1 MPTPTVPHATRPGPY
16 VPESSAERLAELTEI
31 LAAGFLRLQARD
43 SARNSRDLREFPFPL
58 DFAARPSVHESP
70 ERPAGE
76 NQ

>member
-16 VPESSAERLAELTEI
+16 VPESSAERLAELAEI
-31 LAAGFLRLQARD
+31 LALGLLRLRARD
-43 SARNSRDLREFPFPL
+43 SVRKSSELGEFPL
-58 DFAARPSVHESP
+58 DLAARPSVHESP